1 MERTVSATEARVRFA
16 EMLKRVGSGE
26 TLIVIRGGSPQAVIL
41 SLAEYR
47 QLKAAEA
54 QQVAWPEQLQA
65 VRIRIA
71 AGRLFAAPGLLFDE
85 VANALYQYQCH
96 AYLSEETGR
105 EALATALDLPI

>member
-65 VRIRIA
+65 VRIRIRPV
-71 AGRLFAAPGLLFDE
+71 GFSPRPGCYSMKSLTLCTNIN
-85 VANALYQYQCH
+85 VML
-96 AYLSEETGR
+96 T
-105 EALATALDLPI
+105 